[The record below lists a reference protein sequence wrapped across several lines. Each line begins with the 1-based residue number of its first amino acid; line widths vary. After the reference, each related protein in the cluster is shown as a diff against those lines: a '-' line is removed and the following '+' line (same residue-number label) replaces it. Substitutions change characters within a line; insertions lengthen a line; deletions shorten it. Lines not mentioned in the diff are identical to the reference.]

1 MDTRA
6 KEVTEAAQANVTKT
20 AAKELTAVE
29 TEVQAVGVTPA
40 VEEMAAEEEVVET
53 AETVEAA
60 AETVEA
66 TAETAEVEAAAAAE
80 AAVAEAAGARHQEW
94 QMASPGCTACF

>member
-6 KEVTEAAQANVTKT
+6 KEVTEAAQENVTKT

-40 VEEMAAEEEVVET
+40 VEEMAAEEVAET
-53 AETVEAA
+53 AEAA

-66 TAETAEVEAAAAAE
+66 ETAEVEAETAEVEAAAETAEVE
-80 AAVAEAAGARHQEW
+80 AAVAAADVAG
-94 QMASPGCTACF
+94 SK